1 MTRWLGRDFEQLIN
15 ERDFTFDAWL
25 FVMDVTSFDGSDG
38 FDPG

>member
-1 MTRWLGRDFEQLIN
+1 MNRWSGCDFEQLIN
-15 ERDFTFDAWL
+15 ECDFTFDARQ